1 MTSDVKK
8 SLKGRGD
15 FLFEIGCE
23 EIPAGMIVKACREL
37 KALLEN
43 YFVANAL
50 LDEGSAASS
59 IETFG
64 APRRLTAIVK
74 NVRLKQEDV
83 VREITGPPKAV
94 AYDAVGEPT
103 RAAMSFAEKQGMAVS
118 KLSIIMTPKGEYLA
132 AKQEVSG
139 KPAAQI
145 LAGVLPQVIQEI
157 SWPRS
162 MYWTGLGK
170 QRFIRPIRWIV
181 ALLDGK
187 VVPFAFADVVSGAHT
202 EGHRFL
208 GSSKIALSGPQDY
221 EPKLKKNFVLCRPA
235 ARSKKIETEIAAIT
249 KKHAVKVH
257 HDEHLLEM
265 VTYLNEYPS
274 VIIGDFDPAYLALPD
289 EILLTVMRDHQK
301 YFGLESKGGELAPH
315 FLAVINLPSDPK
327 GLVREGHERVLR
339 ARFADAQFFWET
351 DQRTRL
357 GDQLPKLKAVTYES
371 RLGSYGDKVERIR
384 ALARW
389 LAEQWFSAGVSQ
401 ADVAGSDRAAELAKC
416 DLVTEMVREFT
427 ELQGVVGGLYARAQ
441 GEPDE
446 IAWAVYDHYKPVG
459 LDDPLPR
466 NLTGC
471 AVALAD
477 KLDSLV
483 AFFAVGA
490 VPTGSSD
497 PFALRRAAQGIV
509 KIILERKLPMSLSAA
524 ISAAAKALKEHAPK
538 IEATEAVQK
547 QVLNFLLERAKFLL
561 REKGGFAYDEI
572 NAAFAAGA
580 DDLVDA
586 ADRVAAVKAIRNM
599 KNFVPL
605 AASFK
610 RIRNI
615 LEKSAGGSER
625 DHATVSAE
633 LLWEPAEKELHAAAQ
648 RIGEVARA
656 KKKNRKYREALEAV
670 SELRPAIDAFFDKV
684 LVMVEDK
691 NVRANRI
698 ALLGNLLKEFSTVA
712 DFSELGG
719 EESRPA

>member
-1 MTSDVKK
+1 MKK
-8 SLKGRGD
+8 SMKVRGE
-15 FLFEIGCE
+15 LLLEIGCE
-23 EIPAGMIVKACREL
+23 EIPAGMIVKACAEL
-37 KALLEN
+37 KALLEK
-43 YFVANAL
+43 YFMANAL
-50 LDEGSAASS
+50 MGEGAAGGL

-64 APRRLTAIVK
+64 APRRLVAIAK
-74 NVRLKQEDV
+74 NLRLKQEDV
-83 VREITGPPKAV
+83 VREITGPPKAI
-94 AYDAVGEPT
+94 AFDNVGEPT

-118 KLSIIMTPKGEYLA
+118 KLTIIQTPKGEYLA
-132 AKQEVSG
+132 AKQFVAG

-145 LAGVLPQVIQEI
+145 LATILPQVIAEI

-162 MYWTGLGK
+162 MHWTGIGK
-170 QRFIRPIRWIV
+170 ARFIRPVRWIV
-181 ALLDGK
+181 ALLNGK
-187 VVPFAFADVVSGAHT
+187 IVPFSFADVAAGAHT

-208 GSSKIALSGPQDY
+208 GSSKIALNGPQDY
-221 EPKLKKNFVLCRPA
+221 EAKLRKNFVLCRPE
-235 ARSKKIETEIAAIT
+235 ARRKKIDAEIRTIT
-249 KKHAVKVH
+249 AKKSLRTHEDA
-257 HDEHLLEM
+257 DLLEM

-274 VIIGDFDPAYLALPD
+274 VIIGDFDPAYLSLPD

-301 YFGLESKGGELAPH
+301 YFGVESKGGELAPH
-315 FLAVINLPSDPK
+315 FLAVINLPGDAK
-327 GLVREGHERVLR
+327 GLVRAGHERVLR

-351 DQRTRL
+351 DQKTRL
-357 GDQLPKLKAVTYES
+357 ADQLPKLTAVTYES
-371 RLGSYGDKVERIR
+371 RLGSYADKVERMR

-389 LAEQWFSAGVSQ
+389 LAEQWFSGGVSQ

-427 ELQGVVGGLYARAQ
+427 ELQGIVGGLYARAQ
-441 GEPDE
+441 GESDE

-497 PFALRRAAQGIV
+497 PFALRRAAQGVV

-524 ISAAAKALKEHAPK
+524 ISAAAKGLKEHAPK
-538 IEATEAVQK
+538 IEAAEAVQK
-547 QVLNFLLERAKFLL
+547 QVLAFLLERAKFML
-561 REKGGFAYDEI
+561 REKGGYAYDEI

-586 ADRVAAVKAIRNM
+586 AERVAAVKAIRNM
-599 KNFVPL
+599 KNFAPL

-610 RIRNI
+610 RIKNI
-615 LEKSAGGSER
+615 LEKSAGGSESA
-625 DHATVSAE
+625 HATVNAE
-633 LLWEPAEKELHAAAQ
+633 LLWEPAEKELYAAAQ
-648 RIGEVARA
+648 RIGEASRA
-656 KKKNRKYREALEAV
+656 KKKNKKYRDALEAV
-670 SELRPAIDAFFDKV
+670 SELRPAIDEFFDKV

-698 ALLGNLLKEFSTVA
+698 ALLANLLKEFSTVA

-719 EESRPA
+719 EEGRGNSPA